1 MRITPKCDI
10 IFNDQKNMYQKG
22 VILMISI
29 ADTARFRQRVIK
41 YSLKNGVT
49 KASIYFKISRNSI
62 YRWMKRY
69 DGTWQSLKD
78 RSHRPKSHPKQHTKQ
93 EHDLIM
99 RYYHKNKDDKIV
111 LWMKIREKGYKRSYA
126 VMCQYI
132 RRQGIEKID
141 KKKYRKNKPYMPA
154 EYPGQKVQIDVKY
167 VPSYCISNGKKYYQY
182 TAVDE
187 CARWAYR
194 EMYDEHST
202 YSSLDFLIKLIKAAP
217 FPIREIQTDN
227 GTEWT
232 KALISKNGSKTLF
245 EKQLEEYNIIY
256 HRIRV
261 GTPRHNGK
269 VERQH
274 RTDEERFYKRIRM
287 YSLED
292 GRKQLKKYNKWSNTI
307 PKICLKFHSPNEVLE
322 KHLGVM

>member
-10 IFNDQKNMYQKG
+10 MFNDQEKHISKG

-29 ADTARFRQRVIK
+29 TEVARFRQQVIK

-49 KASIYFKISRNSI
+49 KASIRYRVSRNSI
-62 YRWMKRY
+62 YRWKKRY

-99 RYYHKNKDDKIV
+99 RYYHRNKDDKIV

-141 KKKYRKNKPYMPA
+141 KKKYRKNKPYRRV

-187 CARWAYR
+187 CTRWTYR

-202 YSSLDFLIKLIKAAP
+202 YSSLDFLIKLIKTAP

-232 KALISKNGSKTLF
+232 KALISKSGSKTLF
-245 EKQLEEYNIIY
+245 EKQLEEYDIIY

-261 GTPRHNGK
+261 ATPRHNGK

-274 RTDEERFYKRIRM
+274 GIDEKRFYRKMRM
-287 YSLED
+287 YGLAD
-292 GRKQLKKYNKWSNTI
+292 GRKQLKKYNRISNKI
-307 PKICLKFHSPNEVLE
+307 PKICLNFSSPNEILE
-322 KHLGVM
+322 RYQGVI

>member
-99 RYYHKNKDDKIV
+99 RYYHRNKDDKLV

-274 RTDEERFYKRIRM
+274 RTDEERFYKRMRM